1 MRSMMI
7 VGACCVAGLSVATGC
22 STVSQDKY
30 DNLLTSYRTLQEDN
44 VTVREKLEQSDS
56 ANRLLQQR
64 LAEAGGQLNNL
75 EASNQSLRGDIDRMQ
90 GDYANLQAM
99 IDGIEIGPLPSE
111 VSIALQRLADQYP
124 GLLTFDPSLG
134 MVRFS
139 SDLTFALGSADLNA
153 QATQSI
159 QALANILND
168 PAVANFEVK
177 LVGHTDSVPIRNAG
191 TRAKHPT
198 NTHLSVHRAI
208 SVGDALIASNVDP
221 RRVQV
226 AGYGPHRPIVA
237 EGPGGAAENRRVE
250 MWLLP
255 MNNATGGT
263 RASTPASAPAIPE
276 EPMK

>member
-7 VGACCVAGLSVATGC
+7 VGVCCVAGLSVATGC

-44 VTVREKLEQSDS
+44 VTVREKLEQSES

-64 LAEAGGQLNNL
+64 LADAGGQLNNL

-208 SVGDALIASNVDP
+208 SVGDALISANVDP

-226 AGYGPHRPIVA
+226 AGYGPYRPIVA

-255 MNNATGGT
+255 MNNASGGT
-263 RASTPASAPAIPE
+263 RASTPVGTPAVPE